1 MLSVLTRATPVQPTR
16 SAPLVRL
23 LAHTQSLGLE
33 PSLDRCKC
41 GLSTLVLSL
50 VWQVLGVVP
59 KHHPCFLASFRSN
72 LWGAPRGIRTPDTW
86 FRRRKCCSVQ
96 PFLAG

>member
-1 MLSVLTRATPVQPTR
+1 MLSVLTPATPVQPTR

-50 VWQVLGVVP
+50 V
-59 KHHPCFLASFRSN
+59 
-72 LWGAPRGIRTPDTW
+72 
-86 FRRRKCCSVQ
+86 
-96 PFLAG
+96 